1 MGNFESKKAKYEI
14 KGDIFT
20 IFPKVYKK
28 QRGIST
34 SLLKN
39 RNKIVKYS
47 KENNKIIEIRKMF

>member
-47 KENNKIIEIRKMF
+47 KENINPI